1 MNFCAKCKCTFS
13 DAHGCRCPVIPD
25 EEPRVLDFEDH
36 PFQPAVKV
44 ADVCIDTGDCYDE
57 P

>member
-1 MNFCAKCKCTFS
+1 MKFCARCKCTFS
-13 DAHGCRCPVIPD
+13 ELQGCRCPVIPD
-25 EEPRVLDFEDH
+25 EEPRVIDYEDH

-44 ADVCIDTGDCYDE
+44 ADVCIDTGDCCDE